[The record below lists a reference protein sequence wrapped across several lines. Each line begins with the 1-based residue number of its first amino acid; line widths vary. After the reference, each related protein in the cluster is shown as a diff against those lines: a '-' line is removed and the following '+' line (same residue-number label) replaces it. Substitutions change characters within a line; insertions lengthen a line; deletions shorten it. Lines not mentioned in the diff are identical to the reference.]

1 MESRVCQISQKSW
14 GICIQSFIE
23 IEENMENIFEHY
35 WAFLESYRSA
45 DDENFLSINFSNV
58 STPVVVQQFSANAYG
73 AASASDAAYQHES
86 YRQSSSSNTL
96 ARELNCTG
104 KAPGYYYFK
113 PCEPSFIICS
123 QYGSTP
129 IRQNCPSDL
138 KFDPG
143 SASCQPSHMC
153 GVKRYVKSTQ
163 FLYYYI
169 SSSSAHTNLPVL
181 LMNFHQ
187 TQQNRI

>member
-1 MESRVCQISQKSW
+1 
-14 GICIQSFIE
+14 
-23 IEENMENIFEHY
+23 MENIFEHY
-35 WAFLESYRSA
+35 WAFLELYRSA

-73 AASASDAAYQHES
+73 AASASGAVYQHES

-143 SASCQPSHMC
+143 SASCLPSHMC

-169 SSSSAHTNLPVL
+169 SSLSPSYKFTSFIIEFSPDPTNPYLIWGKKILEQV
-181 LMNFHQ
+181 
-187 TQQNRI
+187 